1 MTPPLPRVLCVDDE
15 RHVLEG
21 LGRVLRREFELV
33 PAVGG
38 AAAVALL
45 QGDRGFD
52 VVLSDMRM
60 PGVDGVAVLGTARR
74 LVPDA
79 TRVLL
84 TGHADLRAAVAAVN
98 EGQIFRFLTKPCPPE
113 VLGIALRQ
121 AVEQHRLVTAER
133 ELLERTL
140 KGSVQALLDV
150 LGLAHPVA
158 FGRAARARRLIGG
171 LAALIGFRD
180 RWQMEMAAMLSQVG
194 AIALPA
200 GTAERL
206 AAGAGL
212 SPGEEAQVAEMPA
225 VALRLIAEIP
235 RLDEIRAILGHVH
248 LRYAGGPADQGLH
261 GDDIPLG
268 ARMLAVVLAFDR
280 LTSAGHPAPEA
291 LARLQAH
298 QGWYDPA
305 ILADLAT
312 VTGAEAGREILEL
325 RLQDVKLGMVFVDD
339 VRTGEGTLLVARGQ
353 EVTPGLLGRVENFW
367 SALELPAPVRVTLP
381 EGTGPALAR
390 PSAA

>member
-21 LGRVLRREFELV
+21 LGRVLRREFEIV

-45 QGDRGFD
+45 QGDHRFD

-60 PGVDGVAVLGTARR
+60 PGVDGVAVLGAARR
-74 LVPDA
+74 LAPDA

-113 VLGIALRQ
+113 VLGTALRQ

-150 LGLAHPVA
+150 LGLANPVA
-158 FGRAARARRLIGG
+158 LGRAARARRLIGA

-200 GTAERL
+200 ATAERL

-212 SPGEEAQVAEMPA
+212 STVEEAQVADMPA
-225 VALRLIAEIP
+225 VALRLLAEIP

-248 LRYAGGPADQGLH
+248 LRYDGPVDQVPR

-268 ARMLAVVLAFDR
+268 ARMLAVVLAYDR
-280 LTSAGHPAPEA
+280 LTTAGHAAPEA

-325 RLQDVKLGMVFVDD
+325 RLPDVKLGMIFVDD
-339 VRTGEGTLLVARGQ
+339 VRTSDGTLLVARGQ
-353 EVTPGLLGRVENFW
+353 EVTPGLLGRVENYW
-367 SALELPAPVRVTLP
+367 SALELPAPVRVNLP
-381 EGTGPALAR
+381 EAPASR
-390 PSAA
+390 G

>member
-1 MTPPLPRVLCVDDE
+1 MKKACE
-15 RHVLEG
+15 RS
-21 LGRVLRREFELV
+21 RRN
-33 PAVGG
+33 
-38 AAAVALL
+38 
-45 QGDRGFD
+45 
-52 VVLSDMRM
+52 
-60 PGVDGVAVLGTARR
+60 PGHRSG
-74 LVPDA
+74 
-79 TRVLL
+79 
-84 TGHADLRAAVAAVN
+84 RAAVAAVN

-113 VLGIALRQ
+113 VLGTALRQ

-150 LGLAHPVA
+150 LGLANPVA
-158 FGRAARARRLIGG
+158 LGRAARARRLIGA

-200 GTAERL
+200 ATAERL

-212 SPGEEAQVAEMPA
+212 STVEEAQVADMPA
-225 VALRLIAEIP
+225 VALRLLAEIP

-248 LRYAGGPADQGLH
+248 LRYDGPVDQVPR

-268 ARMLAVVLAFDR
+268 ARMLAVVLAYDR
-280 LTSAGHPAPEA
+280 LTTAGHAAPEA

-325 RLQDVKLGMVFVDD
+325 RLPDVKLGMIFVDD
-339 VRTGEGTLLVARGQ
+339 VRTSDGTLLVARGQ
-353 EVTPGLLGRVENFW
+353 EVTPGLLGRVENYW
-367 SALELPAPVRVTLP
+367 SALELPAPVRVNLP
-381 EGTGPALAR
+381 EAPASR
-390 PSAA
+390 G

>member
-21 LGRVLRREFELV
+21 LGRVLRREFEIV

-45 QGDRGFD
+45 QGDHGFD

-60 PGVDGVAVLGTARR
+60 PGVDGIAVLGAARR

-84 TGHADLRAAVAAVN
+84 TGHADLRSAIAAVN

-113 VLGIALRQ
+113 VLGAALGQ
-121 AVEQHRLVTAER
+121 AVAQHRLVVSER

-150 LGLAHPVA
+150 LGLANPVA
-158 FGRAARARRLIGG
+158 LGRAARARRLIGA
-171 LAALIGFRD
+171 LATLIGFRD

-200 GTAERL
+200 ATAERL
-206 AAGAGL
+206 AAGARL
-212 SPGEEAQVAEMPA
+212 SPEEEAQVADMPA

-248 LRYAGGPADQGLH
+248 LRYAGGTAEPLVR

-268 ARMLAVVLAFDR
+268 ARMLAVVLAYDR
-280 LTSAGHPAPEA
+280 LTSGGHAAAEA

-305 ILADLAT
+305 MLADLAT

-325 RLQDVKLGMVFVDD
+325 RLQDVKLGMIFVDD
-339 VRTGEGTLLVARGQ
+339 VRTAEGTLLVARGQ
-353 EVTPGLLGRVENFW
+353 EVTPGLLGRVENYW
-367 SALELPAPVRVTLP
+367 SALELPAPVRVTQP
-381 EGTGPALAR
+381 EATAPRG
-390 PSAA
+390 